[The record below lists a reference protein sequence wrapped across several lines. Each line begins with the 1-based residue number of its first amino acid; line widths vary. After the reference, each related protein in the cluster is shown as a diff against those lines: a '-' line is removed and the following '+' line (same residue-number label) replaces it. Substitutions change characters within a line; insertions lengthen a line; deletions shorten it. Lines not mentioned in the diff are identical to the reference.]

1 MTTYTWEFDENSVTT
16 KTIGSNSSVII
27 QIDWMLKGVGTKDG
41 VDATVITSGTV
52 YPDTSDLSSF
62 IAFSDLTKAQI
73 ETMITDSM
81 QPGELSFYQN
91 LITETISNM
100 DIAGGFINSRVFKPF
115 SETSNQELP
124 FL

>member
-16 KTIGSNSSVII
+16 KTIDSNSSVII

-62 IAFSDLTKAQI
+62 IAFSDLTKTQI